1 MFVLIRQVVY
11 RPFFVYWAQMPA
23 GSTPDKSEPI
33 AFDCP
38 SCGAKYIIVTTDI
51 VNGVQRRKFGCV
63 TCGSLFP
70 AGVGR
75 VSLEYLPL
83 DGDANE

>member
-1 MFVLIRQVVY
+1 MQKCPQV
-11 RPFFVYWAQMPA
+11 
-23 GSTPDKSEPI
+23 GTPDKSEPI

-38 SCGAKYIIVTTDI
+38 GCEAKYIIVTTD
-51 VNGVQRRKFGCV
+51 VANSFRRKKFGCLK
-63 TCGSLFP
+63 CDALFP

-75 VSLEYLPL
+75 VLLEYIPL

>member
-1 MFVLIRQVVY
+1 
-11 RPFFVYWAQMPA
+11 MPA